1 MDRQTREIVDLFCA
15 TSDGTP
21 QDLQRCIARG
31 CPWDKPLPARSTQRM
46 FGTTTPTIP
55 INIAAQYKRHENL
68 AILATKALEAG
79 RPELLESP
87 NLEGHSPAYLAV
99 QNGSP
104 QCLGVMAKAGANLHR
119 ACPHIY
125 QDPGPGNQLVDSTE
139 DMPIHHNC
147 NQTTLSFATRTC
159 LNCYKGSS
167 DGVTL
172 KVCSQC
178 NMAYFCSAE
187 CQKVKW
193 KDHKKVCKKIK
204 QGADLITF
212 HDSMPKQSLVD
223 ESGFLPWDD
232 TIDNDLELEEGE
244 REEQYYD
251 ASKVWEYYDLSTT
264 SWKPYPKCI
273 NQSIEGMRSWGPR
286 YMYKP
291 GDKSAEGL
299 EERERTANPPPNV
312 ATNHVYYSHMIDHHI
327 YHGCGRRIRRRVV
340 G

>member
-1 MDRQTREIVDLFCA
+1 
-15 TSDGTP
+15 
-21 QDLQRCIARG
+21 
-31 CPWDKPLPARSTQRM
+31 
-46 FGTTTPTIP
+46 
-55 INIAAQYKRHENL
+55 
-68 AILATKALEAG
+68 
-79 RPELLESP
+79 
-87 NLEGHSPAYLAV
+87 
-99 QNGSP
+99 
-104 QCLGVMAKAGANLHR
+104 
-119 ACPHIY
+119 
-125 QDPGPGNQLVDSTE
+125 
-139 DMPIHHNC
+139 
-147 NQTTLSFATRTC
+147 
-159 LNCYKGSS
+159 
-167 DGVTL
+167 
-172 KVCSQC
+172 
-178 NMAYFCSAE
+178 MAYFCSAE

-244 REEQYYD
+244 REEEYYD